1 VNVKT
6 LGEIMSRASDH
17 AYAQIRR
24 MILEGVLAPGVQI
37 REEALAESCGV
48 SRTPVRDALRRL
60 EAEAFVQR
68 NDTQR
73 VFVSDWSLDD
83 IEEAFHI
90 RAMLEGRAA
99 ARAAERI
106 GWAQTERLR
115 VHNIAIDRAIAG
127 DQPDVPA
134 FLEHNRQFHAIII
147 EAAASRRLAAMLAQV
162 VEQPVVQRTALNY
175 DRENLARS
183 HHEHG
188 ELLSAFDR
196 RDAQWA
202 QSIMQ
207 SHIRRAFHA
216 YADAQR
222 KAQAEPAEPLAA

>member
-1 VNVKT
+1 
-6 LGEIMSRASDH
+6 MSKASDR
-17 AYAQIRR
+17 AYAQIRS
-24 MILEGVLAPGVQI
+24 MILQGTLAPGTHI
-37 REEALAESCGV
+37 REESLAESCGV

-60 EAEAFVQR
+60 EAETFVR
-68 NDTQR
+68 RSDTQR

-90 RAMLEGRAA
+90 RAMLEGHAA

-106 GWAQTERLR
+106 GWAQIERLR
-115 VHNIAIDRAIAG
+115 VHNLAIDHAITG
-127 DQPDVPA
+127 EQPDVPA
-134 FLEHNRQFHAIII
+134 FLAHNREFHAIII
-147 EAAASRRLAAMLAQV
+147 DAAESSRLAAMLAQV

-175 DRENLARS
+175 DAENLARS

-188 ELLSAFDR
+188 ELLAAFDR

-222 KAQAEPAEPLAA
+222 KAQAAHVDTMAA